1 MRILS
6 SLNAAFVLPVLV
18 ASFAPVSLRIHLLR
32 GTVAVIFVAI
42 ESKELCYAMFHDS
55 DERTTGMA

>member
-1 MRILS
+1 M
-6 SLNAAFVLPVLV
+6 LPVLV